1 MHGVS
6 TSACPEWEVVYQQSS
21 SYKAAGAGQLCA
33 LLDCSTCWHAC
44 CLVGLC
50 CGCLRVQVD
59 LTFSSCPLLQP
70 LPRYVYALLRS
81 PLLSSAAQYHS
92 DLAAYLHHL
101 WCALPPHE
109 LAKAVYCRLTAF
121 ADPDRMIATGLPLS
135 RHSLQGPVLAE
146 AAAAAA
152 RGAVAAAKKGVTA
165 AAADDD
171 APPADSAAAAA
182 CDEAGGAAAGQH
194 DGRVDPAAAAAAQS
208 ALSLSAA
215 VAEGR
220 ESANILL
227 LDAFILVL
235 VLYRASA
242 PAELPFP
249 PPQDSLLWRTITE
262 IKTVRV
268 CLRLPTQNTV
278 SACCPVVTLLCWCD
292 GGRTSKHA
300 VCCAR
305 GFLHCRATASTYTA
319 AACHLLRSIV
329 PVSLSAAV
337 RPCRNRSAV

>member
-1 MHGVS
+1 M
-6 TSACPEWEVVYQQSS
+6 
-21 SYKAAGAGQLCA
+21 
-33 LLDCSTCWHAC
+33 
-44 CLVGLC
+44 
-50 CGCLRVQVD
+50 QVD

-152 RGAVAAAKKGVTA
+152 RGAVAAAKKGVRAA
-165 AAADDD
+165 AAADAAD
-171 APPADSAAAAA
+171 ATPAGSAPAAVG
-182 CDEAGGAAAGQH
+182 DEAGGAAAGQ
-194 DGRVDPAAAAAAQS
+194 DGGRVDPAAAAAAQS

-249 PPQDSLLWRTITE
+249 PPQDSLLWRAITE

-268 CLRLPTQNTV
+268 CVCGKIQCR
-278 SACCPVVTLLCWCD
+278 PVVRLSLCR
-292 GGRTSKHA
+292 GGGGERTVKHA
-300 VCCAR
+300 VCYVPS
-305 GFLHCRATASTYTA
+305 FLHCQAASSTYTA
-319 AACHLLRSIV
+319 AACHLPRSIV
-329 PVSLSAAV
+329 TLSAVV
-337 RPCRNRSAV
+337 RPCRDRSAV